1 MGVKINLPA
10 AAQLSQAA
18 KLGSLLVL
26 LLLVLLLPAFLRV
39 AYGYLLFNGI
49 VLALGIQASLLR
61 GGSTAAS
68 SSPNPDDDEDRH
80 QSSGPGQAVA
90 PTGVAPTGVAASP
103 FQRARILDH
112 VTAVADDLVVVPAF
126 VATNIIELKTKTK
139 EVVLKVLK
147 KCPSTASIFF
157 LSALNG
163 SQAGGGEEKACQGQ
177 EEQEEDCD
185 VDVDGDVRMS
195 RQELFANAER
205 FIGNF
210 RKELRMQRQ

>member
-1 MGVKINLPA
+1 MGVKLTLPPA
-10 AAQLSQAA
+10 ALISQVA

-26 LLLVLLLPAFLRV
+26 LLLALLLPVFLRV

-49 VLALGIQASLLR
+49 VLALGIQAFI
-61 GGSTAAS
+61 GGTAFIT
-68 SSPNPDDDEDRH
+68 DDEDRH
-80 QSSGPGQAVA
+80 GSSSTGQAVA
-90 PTGVAPTGVAASP
+90 PVSVAASP
-103 FQRARILDH
+103 FQRPDDR
-112 VTAVADDLVVVPAF
+112 TAVVGDRVVVPAF
-126 VATNIIELKTKTK
+126 VASNIIELKTKTK

-163 SQAGGGEEKACQGQ
+163 SQQAGGEEKAPQ
-177 EEQEEDCD
+177 EEEEECD
-185 VDVDGDVRMS
+185 VDMDGDVRMS
-195 RQELFANAER
+195 REELFANTER

>member
-1 MGVKINLPA
+1 MAVKLTLPPVEL
-10 AAQLSQAA
+10 LSQVA

-26 LLLVLLLPAFLRV
+26 LLLALLLPAFLRV

-49 VLALGIQASLLR
+49 VLALGIQAFV
-61 GGSTAAS
+61 GSTASTADES
-68 SSPNPDDDEDRH
+68 SST
-80 QSSGPGQAVA
+80 GQAVA
-90 PTGVAPTGVAASP
+90 PVGVAASP
-103 FQRARILDH
+103 FQRAGPVRPDDR
-112 VTAVADDLVVVPAF
+112 TAVADDDRLVVPAF
-126 VATNIIELKTKTK
+126 VASNIIELKTKTK

-163 SQAGGGEEKACQGQ
+163 SQAGGEEKGRQ
-177 EEQEEDCD
+177 EEQDDFE
-185 VDVDGDVRMS
+185 VDLLDGDVTMS
-195 RQELFANAER
+195 RQELFANTER

>member
-1 MGVKINLPA
+1 MAVKLTLPPA
-10 AAQLSQAA
+10 ELLSQVA

-26 LLLVLLLPAFLRV
+26 LLLALLLPAFLRV

-49 VLALGIQASLLR
+49 VLALGIQAFV
-61 GGSTAAS
+61 GSTASTADES
-68 SSPNPDDDEDRH
+68 SST
-80 QSSGPGQAVA
+80 GQAVA
-90 PTGVAPTGVAASP
+90 PVGVAASP
-103 FQRARILDH
+103 FQRAGSARPHDR
-112 VTAVADDLVVVPAF
+112 TAVADYDRVVVPAF
-126 VATNIIELKTKTK
+126 VASNIIELKIKSK

-163 SQAGGGEEKACQGQ
+163 CQAGGEEKGRK
-177 EEQEEDCD
+177 EEQDDFEVDD
-185 VDVDGDVRMS
+185 VTMS
-195 RQELFANAER
+195 RQELFANTER